1 MENRKGWRKY
11 WYLLVAS
18 GAILSATFA
27 LLIMQH
33 RAINRAE
40 EQTQRTIEANLDMR
54 LLELTDEAKRDTLD
68 HANHIMHGIRQQ
80 RVRERNIPSIERAFT
95 RTLRRY
101 PETENFYVV
110 FFERGSENETWQALK
125 FVRPDANDPNVKR
138 YEGTPVG
145 SLVEESEISQSLKRA
160 WDSIKKE
167 SQTTLYTAFDPQTAE
182 SAQPRQYFFH
192 TVYELDRLKRDD
204 DLQSI
209 GLIVFSA
216 NPENF
221 PAKNYFAKLVER
233 HRNDKQFDDLLG
245 NLNYKISLT
254 GAGGERDL
262 LRIGETSGN
271 FRDRRFAA
279 TDNLFPNLVFSLS
292 SPAVEAKTYL
302 NEYSGISILLGA
314 AAAFLSLIG
323 LGLTWR
329 ATSREM
335 KVAQLKS
342 DFLANI
348 SHELKTPLTAIRAFG
363 DLLHS
368 ERVRQPERI
377 REYGGIIKTESDR
390 LTKIINN
397 ILEMSRLERGVR
409 SYRFEENDLVSTVAE
424 TIEMFRHSTEAA
436 DFEIK
441 TDFPAQT
448 IETVYDENAL
458 RQALVN
464 LLSNAA
470 KYSENN
476 KTIEVALKTDTNQ
489 SIIEIKDF
497 GVGISAEEQK
507 NIFTAFHRTSQN
519 EIQQIGGAG
528 LGLAIVREI
537 VKAHGGEVTVE
548 SELGAG
554 STFRIILPNTT
565 ATEIIGEQANGA
577 HSDYRGRAKRGYRF
591 AR

>member
-80 RVRERNIPSIERAFT
+80 RIRERNIPSIERAFT

-110 FFERGSENETWQALK
+110 FFDPKTENENWQALK
-125 FVRPDANDPNVKR
+125 FVKPDANDPNVKR

-145 SLVEESEISQSLKRA
+145 SLVEDSETSRSLKRA
-160 WDSIKKE
+160 WDSVKKE
-167 SQTTLYTAFDPQTAE
+167 AQTTLYTAFDPQTAE
-182 SAQPRQYFFH
+182 SNEPRQYFFH
-192 TVYELDRLKRDD
+192 TVYELDRLKREN
-204 DLQSI
+204 DLESV

-216 NPENF
+216 NPQNF
-221 PAKNYFAKLVER
+221 PAKNYLEKLVAR
-233 HRNDKQFDDLLG
+233 HRSDKQFDDLLG

-254 GAGGERDL
+254 GAGSERDL
-262 LRIGETSGN
+262 LKIGETSGS
-271 FRDRRFAA
+271 FRTRSFAA
-279 TDNLFPNLVFSLS
+279 ADNLFPNLVFALS
-292 SPAVEAKTYL
+292 SPAVENKTYL
-302 NEYSGISILLGA
+302 NEYSGISILLGIA
-314 AAAFLSLIG
+314 AAILSLVG

-409 SYRFEENDLVSTVAE
+409 SYRFEENDLASMVTE

-441 TDFPAQT
+441 TNFPAHPV
-448 IETVYDENAL
+448 ETVFDENAI
-458 RQALVN
+458 RQALIN

-476 KTIEVALKTDTNQ
+476 KIIEVALTAEQHQ
-489 SIIEIKDF
+489 SIIEVKDY
-497 GVGISAEEQK
+497 GVGITAAEQK

-537 VKAHGGEVTVE
+537 VKAHGGEITVE

-554 STFRIILPNTT
+554 SVFKIILPNTLAIET
-565 ATEIIGEQANGA
+565 IKEADGA
-577 HSDYRGRAKRGYRF
+577 HSDYRRRAKRGYRF